1 MQVLYIEYSK
11 VSRLCEHCKIT
22 KQNTKCESSIFKIDK
37 RYTAANTNTL
47 LLRNVTESESP
58 AGFER
63 ELQNFTV
70 MAWEYYGNEKKQG
83 KPDAMFVIYVL
94 WLKVQNSI
102 HY

>member
-22 KQNTKCESSIFKIDK
+22 KQNTKCESRIFKIDK

-47 LLRNVTESESP
+47 LPRNVTESESP

-63 ELQNFTV
+63 ELQNFTL

-83 KPDAMFVIYVL
+83 KPDAVFVIYVL